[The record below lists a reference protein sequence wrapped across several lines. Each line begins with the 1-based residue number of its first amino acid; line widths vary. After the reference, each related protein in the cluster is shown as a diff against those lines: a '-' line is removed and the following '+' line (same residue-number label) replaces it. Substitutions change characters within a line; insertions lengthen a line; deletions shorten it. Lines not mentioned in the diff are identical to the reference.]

1 MCVETGGKVGR
12 AEKVIGTGWQ
22 HKLQVS
28 ICIINS
34 LTNVVNIFCRKTCFT
49 DPLIRSN
56 STGI

>member
-34 LTNVVNIFCRKTCFT
+34 LTNVVNISVVKHALPTR
-49 DPLIRSN
+49 
-56 STGI
+56 